1 MPEHRQ
7 PHTHARNMRLLSPSQ
22 HHPRQRLTTPTPQ
35 GVFYLGAVSM
45 TKYYIGTKQILAWPQ
60 DKDGAPGY
68 AVKYPDGYTSW
79 SPKEVF
85 EAAYL
90 LQGDDPTRIT
100 PEMVDAFIL
109 GHEGTRMGNHSVVL
123 AKLRNGFTIVED
135 SACVDPANYDQS
147 LGEHYALEKV
157 KRKVWELL
165 GFLLATARN
174 GVDRELTPA
183 EKLPPHQFRMLKEK
197 VELDQ
202 KVAALVRFIN
212 GPKFPEVDPAE
223 QDRLK
228 AQANAMQS
236 YVDILEA
243 RLAAVI

>member
-1 MPEHRQ
+1 
-7 PHTHARNMRLLSPSQ
+7 
-22 HHPRQRLTTPTPQ
+22 
-35 GVFYLGAVSM
+35 M
-45 TKYYIGTKQILAWPQ
+45 TKFYIGTKQVLAWPQ
-60 DKDGAPGY
+60 EKNGARGY
-68 AVKYPDGYTSW
+68 AVKYPDGYVSW
-79 SPKEVF
+79 SPADVF

-90 LQGDDPTRIT
+90 LQGDDPTRVT
-100 PEMVDAFIL
+100 AEMVDAFIL

-123 AKLRNGFTIVED
+123 VKLRNGFTIVEE

-147 LGEHYALEKV
+147 LGERYALEKI
-157 KRKVWELL
+157 KRKVWELP

-212 GPKFPEVDPAE
+212 GEKFTAVDPAE
-223 QDRLK
+223 QDRMK
-228 AQANAMQS
+228 AQANAMQA
-236 YVDILEA
+236 YADILEA